1 MSLLS
6 LSLSSIVLLC
16 YYLLIVTS
24 FSSELLKR
32 HCDKEMK
39 EGVMMMGQELT
50 ITNEYDIKVYRND
63 LEIKNGS
70 IIYPNERL
78 LVVIEPVTIKQLV
91 LEVNS
96 NGNSYFENGKCSK
109 SNRINS
115 NKATLI
121 ISDDQSIIINGVIAK
136 SYSSGVKLIK
146 GGGFHL
152 IIQENDN
159 EEL

>member
-1 MSLLS
+1 MLLS
-6 LSLSSIVLLC
+6 LSLSLLIVLC
-16 YYLLIVTS
+16 YYLLIVTP

-39 EGVMMMGQELT
+39 EGVVMMGQELT
-50 ITNEYDIKVYRND
+50 ITNEYDIKVYRNEVE
-63 LEIKNGS
+63 LTNGS
-70 IIYPNERL
+70 FVHSNERL

-152 IIQENDN
+152 IQANDN

>member
-1 MSLLS
+1 MLLS
-6 LSLSSIVLLC
+6 LSLSLLIVLC
-16 YYLLIVTS
+16 YYLLIVTP

-50 ITNEYDIKVYRND
+50 ITNEYDIKVYRNEVE
-63 LEIKNGS
+63 LTNGS
-70 IIYPNERL
+70 FVRYNERL

-109 SNRINS
+109 SKRINS

-152 IIQENDN
+152 IQANDN

>member
-1 MSLLS
+1 MLS
-6 LSLSSIVLLC
+6 LSLLIVLC
-16 YYLLIVTS
+16 YYLLIVVTP

-50 ITNEYDIKVYRND
+50 ITNEYDIKVYRNEVE
-63 LEIKNGS
+63 LTNGS
-70 IIYPNERL
+70 FILPNERL
-78 LVVIEPVTIKQLV
+78 LVVIEPTIKQLV
-91 LEVNS
+91 LEVSS
-96 NGNSYFENGKCSK
+96 NGNSYFENGKCTK

-152 IIQENDN
+152 IQVNDN

>member
-1 MSLLS
+1 
-6 LSLSSIVLLC
+6 
-16 YYLLIVTS
+16 VTP

-39 EGVMMMGQELT
+39 EGVVMMGQELT
-50 ITNEYDIKVYRND
+50 ITNEYDIKVYRNEVE
-63 LEIKNGS
+63 LTNGS
-70 IIYPNERL
+70 FVHSNERL

-152 IIQENDN
+152 IQANDN

>member
-1 MSLLS
+1 
-6 LSLSSIVLLC
+6 
-16 YYLLIVTS
+16 VTP

-39 EGVMMMGQELT
+39 VGVMMMGQELT
-50 ITNEYDIKVYRND
+50 ITNEYDIKVYRNEVE
-63 LEIKNGS
+63 LKNGS
-70 IIYPNERL
+70 FVQNNERL
-78 LVVIEPVTIKQLV
+78 LIVIEPVTIKQLV
-91 LEVNS
+91 LEVIS

-152 IIQENDN
+152 IQANDN